1 MKNKTIEIDNYEVN
15 MPNIEVSFGYVG
27 KKKSYKSNIDILK
40 FAAFLTDLGKI
51 GTFYNDE
58 ECPVMINGEIEL
70 QTKTTK
76 MDYTWKDYF
85 THEDYSTKL
94 VDLQNYLYLHP
105 CKSKLETLINTLHTL
120 LLNRVSAFV
129 HPIFKTN

>member
-1 MKNKTIEIDNYEVN
+1 MKKQIEIDNYEVN

-76 MDYTWKDYF
+76 MEYTWKDYF
-85 THEDYSTKL
+85 THEDYGTKL

>member
-1 MKNKTIEIDNYEVN
+1 MKKQIEIDNYEVN
-15 MPNIEVSFGYVG
+15 LPNIEVSFGYVG
-27 KKKSYKSNIDILK
+27 KKKSHKANIDILK

-51 GTFYNDE
+51 GTVYQDE
-58 ECPVMINGEIEL
+58 EFAVKIHGEIEL

-76 MDYTWKDYF
+76 MEYTWKDYF
-85 THEDYSTKL
+85 THEDYGTKL
-94 VDLQNYLYLHP
+94 VDLQNFLYLNP
-105 CKSKLETLINTLHTL
+105 VQSKWTTLINTLHTL